1 MIETIKVA
9 INHPRG
15 YKIIN
20 KSDFDPDI
28 HKEFKIVKKRIPR
41 KKKSE

>member
-1 MIETIKVA
+1 MQETIKVV
-9 INHPRG
+9 IDHPRG

-20 KSDFDPDI
+20 KSDFDPDV
-28 HKEFKIVKKRIPR
+28 HKEFKIVKKRTPR